1 MAEEQQA
8 KPKGQEGRKA
18 SEAISIV
25 RLAGRDIDG
34 RLPVFRALRQI
45 KGIGQGMANAMA
57 EATERSQGISRVK
70 QIGALS
76 EEEMAKLE
84 SVIRSP
90 EKFGVPQF
98 MLNRQKDAEA
108 NASIH
113 VVGTDLVIK
122 TRQDMD
128 NSIKQQTWIGFR
140 RQYGQKVRGQRTRAT
155 GRTGETVGVAK
166 KKVEEAEKAARAP
179 KGAAG
184 PAKPGTAPAGAA
196 PGAPAAGAPA
206 AEAAPKAAAKQE
218 QK

>member
-8 KPKGQEGRKA
+8 KPKGQEGKKA

-25 RLAGRDIDG
+25 RLSGRDING

-57 EATERSQGISRVK
+57 QAIEKSQGIGRDR
-70 QIGALS
+70 QIGTLS
-76 EEEMAKLE
+76 EEETTKLE
-84 SVIRSP
+84 SVIKNP
-90 EKFGVPQF
+90 EKFGVPSF

-113 VVGTDLVIK
+113 MVGTDLVIK

-166 KKVEEAEKAARAP
+166 KKLEDAEKASRAP
-179 KGAAG
+179 KGTSG
-184 PAKPGTAPAGAA
+184 TAKPGTAPAGAA
-196 PGAPAAGAPA
+196 AGATASGASA
-206 AEAAPKAAAKQE
+206 AEAVPKPAAKQE
-218 QK
+218 